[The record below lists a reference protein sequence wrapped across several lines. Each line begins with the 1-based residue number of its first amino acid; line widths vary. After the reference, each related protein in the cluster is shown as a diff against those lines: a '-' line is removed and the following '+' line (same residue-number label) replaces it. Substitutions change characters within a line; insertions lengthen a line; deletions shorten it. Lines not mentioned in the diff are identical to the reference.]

1 MGGSMFKLID
11 DFRRSRSGATAV
23 EYSLLATCIA
33 LAIIVAVG
41 VVGAKVNSTY
51 ATVSGS
57 FQ

>member
-1 MGGSMFKLID
+1 MGHPMFKLID
-11 DFRRSRSGATAV
+11 HFRRSRSGATAV

-41 VVGAKVNSTY
+41 TLGTKVSAAY
-51 ATVSGS
+51 ATVSAS